1 MQGQLKMTKR
11 EEDNELKQYE
21 AMIRKIAADYN
32 FKYTN
37 KYDIEDLQQAARLG
51 VLAAIRNYDSKF
63 ATKKITHY
71 YNYACFYISHQI
83 RKDTGIIH
91 IPVKPLSNPNIQKP
105 SVIELKDYN
114 VSSSTGST
122 IDAIENKITLEKHF
136 NSLTNYQKDVIKKVY
151 LEGYTYN
158 EVANKY
164 NVTRQ
169 AVNIVANKGLSK
181 LKNLLFE
188 KPYKEY

>member
-11 EEDNELKQYE
+11 EEDKELKQYE
-21 AMIRKIAADYN
+21 AMIRKIASEFNLKYN
-32 FKYTN
+32 N

-51 VLAAIRNYDSKF
+51 VLAAIRNYDPKF

-71 YNYACFYISHQI
+71 YNYARFYISHQI
-83 RKDTGIIH
+83 RSDTGIIH
-91 IPVKPLSNPNIQKP
+91 IPVKPLSNPDITKP

-122 IDAIENKITLEKHF
+122 IDALENKITLDEHF
-136 NSLTNYQKDVIKKVY
+136 DSLTDYQKDVIRKVY

-158 EVANKY
+158 EVANSY

-169 AVNIVANKGLSK
+169 AVNIVANNGLSK
-181 LKNLLFE
+181 LKNLLLE
-188 KPYKEY
+188 KPYK